1 MEFTNDLKKK
11 LEGAQNKDEAQ
22 AIIDETK
29 KGVEA
34 AGVILDDE
42 DLDKA
47 AGGLRSNSRIYN
59 SPEQHKRPWE

>member
-11 LEGAQNKDEAQ
+11 LGNAQNKEEAQ

-29 KGVEA
+29 KGAEQ
-34 AGVILDDE
+34 AGILLDDE

-47 AGGLRSNSRIYN
+47 AGGL
-59 SPEQHKRPWE
+59 PGLFPK

>member
-47 AGGLRSNSRIYN
+47 AGGGV
-59 SPEQHKRPWE
+59 RPLPPVGFN

>member
-11 LEGAQNKDEAQ
+11 LEGAQNQEEAQ

-47 AGGLRSNSRIYN
+47 AGGVAKYIPPRKKCN
-59 SPEQHKRPWE
+59 

>member
-29 KGVEA
+29 KGVEV

-47 AGGLRSNSRIYN
+47 AGGIF
-59 SPEQHKRPWE
+59 QFFIRP

>member
-11 LEGAQNKDEAQ
+11 LEGAQNKEEVQ

-47 AGGLRSNSRIYN
+47 AGGVAKTIPPRKNVKYSWQQ
-59 SPEQHKRPWE
+59 E

>member
-29 KGVEA
+29 KGAEEA
-34 AGVILDDE
+34 GIILDDE

-47 AGGLRSNSRIYN
+47 AGGIFSHY
-59 SPEQHKRPWE
+59 PK

>member
-1 MEFTNDLKKK
+1 MKFTNDLKKK
-11 LEGAQNKDEAQ
+11 LEGAQNKEEAQ

-29 KGVEA
+29 KGAEK

-47 AGGLRSNSRIYN
+47 AGGSMYHTPEKSN
-59 SPEQHKRPWE
+59 HKRPWE

>member
-1 MEFTNDLKKK
+1 MKFTNDLKKK
-11 LEGAQNKDEAQ
+11 LEGAQNKEEVQ

-47 AGGLRSNSRIYN
+47 AGGSRPLPPGGKYY
-59 SPEQHKRPWE
+59 

>member
-11 LEGAQNKDEAQ
+11 FENAQNKEEAQ

-29 KGVEA
+29 KGVEV

-47 AGGLRSNSRIYN
+47 AGASSFITLRIN
-59 SPEQHKRPWE
+59 KRPWE

>member
-11 LEGAQNKDEAQ
+11 LEGAQNKEEVQ
-22 AIIDETK
+22 AIIDDTK

-47 AGGLRSNSRIYN
+47 AGGTSR
-59 SPEQHKRPWE
+59 PLMP

>member
-11 LEGAQNKDEAQ
+11 LEGAQNQEEAQ

-47 AGGLRSNSRIYN
+47 AGGFTHLPSEPGKIFY
-59 SPEQHKRPWE
+59 

>member
-1 MEFTNDLKKK
+1 MEFTNDLKRK
-11 LEGAQNKDEAQ
+11 LEGAQNQEEAQ

-34 AGVILDDE
+34 AGIILDDE

-47 AGGLRSNSRIYN
+47 AGGVAKSIPPR
-59 SPEQHKRPWE
+59 EKQKRPWG

>member
-11 LEGAQNKDEAQ
+11 LEGAKNKDEAQ

-29 KGVEA
+29 KGVEV

-47 AGGLRSNSRIYN
+47 AGGLFIHY
-59 SPEQHKRPWE
+59 PEN